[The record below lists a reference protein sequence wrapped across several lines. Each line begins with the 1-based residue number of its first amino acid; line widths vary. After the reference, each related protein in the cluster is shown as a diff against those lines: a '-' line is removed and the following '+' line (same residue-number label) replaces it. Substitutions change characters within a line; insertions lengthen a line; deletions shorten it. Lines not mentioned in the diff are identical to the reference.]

1 MADYNTH
8 HPWPKVANT
17 QDYEL
22 SYDELLG
29 NSEKLLQEVDQYLEK
44 AANTTY
50 EGRTFT
56 YARGG
61 PSGWLDYKK
70 AAEIAWVALFQAID
84 VLLHKNNIT
93 SQHGGRHEHDKEMPT
108 RPILGNYDRKLALIK
123 LEKENEN
130 SASKHYYDRYV
141 SITAG
146 LRNNSNYYTKQDI
159 ELVKWEVA
167 RVKEIVNELKSL

>member
-1 MADYNTH
+1 MN
-8 HPWPKVANT
+8 KIANT
-17 QDYEL
+17 QEYAMG
-22 SYDELLG
+22 YDELLN
-29 NSEKLLQEVDQYLEK
+29 NSEKLAQDVDQLLVK
-44 AANTTY
+44 ASNTTY

-61 PSGWLDYKK
+61 PGGWLDYKQ
-70 AAEIAWVALFQAID
+70 AAEIAWVALYQVID

-93 SQHGGRHEHDKEMPT
+93 SQHGGRHEHDREMPT
-108 RPILGNYDRKLALIK
+108 KPILGNYDRKLALMK
-123 LEKENEN
+123 LEKTNADL
-130 SASKHYYDRYV
+130 ASKHYYDRYV

-167 RVKEIVNELKSL
+167 RVKEIINEVKSL